1 MAKSPKLLAAKAAKP
16 PSVSEL
22 ASYAEP
28 SAAQVLTVGGLSF
41 VITGGHSLP
50 DGWEGQRAT
59 KIPPLPFDQVF
70 SQMPVGGHFFLP
82 DEFWTERQKAG
93 HILAKTK
100 LTTTYIKGK
109 IRAVFDKWVA
119 EKDHTVERGPLRLVM
134 FARPNGISPQD
145 DPSFPTDPRPGVSVY
160 ITNKDK

>member
-1 MAKSPKLLAAKAAKP
+1 MAKSPKLLAAKAIKP
-16 PSVSEL
+16 ASVSEL
-22 ASYAEP
+22 VSYAEP

-109 IRAVFDKWVA
+109 IRAVFDKWVKGA
-119 EKDHTVERGPLRLVM
+119 QERDALKLVM
-134 FARPNGISPQD
+134 FARPNGISPSD
-145 DPSFPTDPRPGVSVY
+145 DPSFPTDPRPGLSVY